1 MIIFLGN
8 AHSNKF
14 YEPLINQSIKDDL
27 DIVVS
32 CQYPYR
38 VPESLIKSHICVNI
52 HYGTLPFFA
61 GCNPIYWQLMK
72 SDKAGVTLH
81 YMDKDFDSG
90 DIIDIKEL
98 PTAGMTADEVYEALS
113 GFGLELFKKNYK
125 AILRG
130 TAHRQPQNK
139 TFRNYYRKEDADFT
153 DTLVNGDTKKLRA
166 LHFKGKQYPTIKIDG
181 RVYEVRSCNSGV

>member
-8 AHSNKF
+8 THSTELYK
-14 YEPLINQSIKDDL
+14 PLINASKDDP

-32 CQYPYR
+32 CQYPFK
-38 VPESLIKSHICVNI
+38 VPISLIETHICVNI
-52 HYGTLPFFA
+52 HYGTLPFYA
-61 GCNPIYWQLMK
+61 GCNPIYWQIMK

-90 DIIDIKEL
+90 DIIDCKEL
-98 PTAGMTADEVYEALS
+98 PISGMTADEVYTSLS
-113 GFGLELFKKNYK
+113 NFGLEIFKRNYK
-125 AILRG
+125 AILDG
-130 TAHRQPQNK
+130 TAPRRPQDKSQRQYFNK
-139 TFRNYYRKEDADFT
+139 DAVDFT

-181 RVYEVRSCNSGV
+181 RVYEVRGG